1 MMHISMH
8 MRVFLFS
15 FFKQSLSA
23 EYNLKAFFKN
33 MNTTLNLILD
43 YQTNNCVLS
52 SMKIDF

>member
-1 MMHISMH
+1 MHI
-8 MRVFLFS
+8 RVFFLF